1 MKKSFIMLLNLLLL
15 CIFSTYTEAR
25 ITFLPDY
32 EEGPLYFGGEGDDSE
47 CAQILDEYGYYKY
60 HLGETCLGG
69 KVFDE
74 YCPYDEQYIS
84 ECYCPDVFAYSCEF
98 PLKGDTRFTDSSS
111 GYSSCDNRW
120 VECCDTTCPP
130 GTSLEHPGGCGGHT
144 YNECG
149 DACYYPY
156 EDCCDPLPDD
166 SGCSCG
172 TERCSDT
179 CGGSRLCCKECTDDD
194 DDDDNDNDDD
204 DDKNNNDD
212 DEKKDDD
219 GIFIPDNN
227 DAYSSS
233 SSSSSSGAISCVEG
247 GSLTCYG
254 GVFSMS
260 ACPNGVAR
268 SCLDCNGLK
277 HFTCK

>member
-1 MKKSFIMLLNLLLL
+1 MKSFLTICIRVMLFCLVVCN
-15 CIFSTYTEAR
+15 ANAK

-32 EEGPLYFGGEGDDSE
+32 EEMPIYFGSANQTSE
-47 CAQILDEYGYYKY
+47 CAQILDDYGNPKY
-60 HLGETCLGG
+60 HYAESCVGG
-69 KVFDE
+69 KIFDE
-74 YCPYDEQYIS
+74 YCPYDDNYIS
-84 ECYCPDVFAYSCEF
+84 ECYCPTDVFVYSCSY
-98 PLKGDTRFTDSSS
+98 PMKGDIRFKDSAS
-111 GYSSCDNRW
+111 GHASCDGLW
-120 VECCDTTCPP
+120 VQCCDTRCPT
-130 GTSLEHPGGCGGHT
+130 GTSLEHPGGCGGFT
-144 YNECG
+144 YNDCG
-149 DACYYPY
+149 DKCYYPY

-166 SGCSCG
+166 QGCSCG
-172 TERCSDT
+172 TIRCSDG
-179 CGGSRLCCKECTDDD
+179 CGGRRLCCKDCSDN
-194 DDDDNDNDDD
+194 DDNDNDDNDNNKD
-204 DDKNNNDD
+204 DDDSNNNNG
-212 DEKKDDD
+212 D

-268 SCLDCNGLK
+268 SCIDCNGLK